1 MLYCSVSCIVWYWA
15 VLCHMESYCVVHHS
29 MLCEIAGVVLCS
41 IIWYFIVLYSIIS
54 YGIKWYRIVLYQ
66 VLFSNDT
73 NRSSVRQ
80 SFGKINDKIQLIST
94 HWLDV
99 YSKWTAKLS
108 CIVLTDIELP
118 KCTKPSQLCNWMA
131 HNNVMNGLQ
140 PQSLLHFWAEV
151 IILKQNIFG
160 PHPFCHSYTQPFS
173 GTFLLPPVVF
183 ECACLFVAPRRFFLH
198 KMSSPPPPLFVPVM
212 SAATHGWVH
221 GVLEVNRLAGWLGE
235 GRP

>member
-1 MLYCSVSCIVWYWA
+1 MVFYCIVQY
-15 VLCHMESYCVVHHS
+15 H
-29 MLCEIAGVVLCS
+29 
-41 IIWYFIVLYSIIS
+41 IIRYQMVLYRVVSGVIF
-54 YGIKWYRIVLYQ
+54 KWYKQKLCA
-66 VLFSNDT
+66 
-73 NRSSVRQ
+73 
-80 SFGKINDKIQLIST
+80 SFGKINGKIQLIST
-94 HWLDV
+94 RWLDV
-99 YSKWTAKLS
+99 YSTWTTKLS

-118 KCTKPSQLCNWMA
+118 KCTKPSQLCNWIA

-183 ECACLFVAPRRFFLH
+183 ESACLFVAPSRFFLR
-198 KMSSPPPPLFVPVM
+198 KMSSPPPLFVPVM

-221 GVLEVNRLAGWLGE
+221 RVLEVNRLAGWLGE